1 MLINC
6 PECEHKCSEKAF
18 SCPSCGYPFRQ
29 NINNAVSSRKSNRKK
44 RLPNGFGQIS
54 EIKGQNLRKR
64 FRAMVTVG
72 KDGNG
77 RPIVRTLKPIAYFE
91 TYNEAYEALLEYNKD
106 PYYIAKSMT
115 MQELF
120 DKWYKKHSET
130 GISDGTK
137 RKYKMAWD
145 YCHTIYDMQVGEIR
159 ARHIRGCIEEG
170 YAIRFGERRPASEY
184 IKKDIKIILGQM
196 LDFALEDE
204 LVKRNYA
211 KDLKISIKPTVDNEH
226 IPFTD
231 EEMTILWQNLDL
243 IPDIAMVLIQCYTG
257 WRPRELI
264 NIKVEN
270 VNITNRTMIGGM
282 KTEAGRNRT
291 VPIHHKIIPFVA
303 NYHAEARKYNRE
315 TLFDMTEYYQ
325 YSNRFSEIVESLGLN
340 PKHRPH
346 DCRVQFV
353 TMAKKYNVDEYAIKR
368 IVGHAISDLTEQVY
382 THRDLDWLISELEK
396 IK

>member
-1 MLINC
+1 MLIKC
-6 PECEHKCSEKAF
+6 PECSHDCSDKAF
-18 SCPSCGYPFRQ
+18 SCPSCGFPFRK
-29 NINNAVSSRKSNRKK
+29 NINKAVSNRKK

-72 KDGNG
+72 KDSNG
-77 RPIVRTLKPIAYFE
+77 RPIVRTLKPVAYFE
-91 TYNEAYEALLEYNKD
+91 TYNEAYEALLDYNKD

-120 DKWYKKHSET
+120 DKWSTRHFNS
-130 GISDGTK
+130 GVSDGTK

-145 YCHTIYDMQVGEIR
+145 YCHTLYDMQVGEIR
-159 ARHIRGCIEEG
+159 ARHIRSCIEDA
-170 YAIRFGERRPASEY
+170 YAIRFGERKPASEY

-196 LDFALEDE
+196 LDYALENE

-231 EEMTILWQNLDL
+231 EEMCILWENLDL
-243 IPDIAMVLIQCYTG
+243 IPDIGIVLIQCYMG

-264 NIKVEN
+264 NIKLEN
-270 VNITNRTMIGGM
+270 VDLAAKTITGGM
-282 KTEAGRNRT
+282 KTKAGKNRV
-291 VPIHHKIIPFVA
+291 VPIHHKILPFVEKYYRDA
-303 NYHAEARKYNRE
+303 QKYNRN
-315 TLFDMTEYYQ
+315 TLFTLTEYYQ
-325 YSNRFSEIVESLGLN
+325 YANRFAEIVESLGLN
-340 PKHRPH
+340 SNHRPH
-346 DCRVQFV
+346 DCRVTFV
-353 TMAKKYNVDEYAIKR
+353 TMAKKYQVDEYAIKR
-368 IVGHAISDLTEQVY
+368 IVGHAISDITEQVY
-382 THRDLDWLISELEK
+382 THRDLDWYFSEIEK

>member
-6 PECEHKCSEKAF
+6 PECEHKCSDKAF
-18 SCPSCGYPFRQ
+18 SCPSCGYPFRV
-29 NINNAVSSRKSNRKK
+29 NINTAAKRSNRKK

-120 DKWYKKHSET
+120 DKWSTRHFNS
-130 GISDGTK
+130 GVSDGTK

-145 YCHTIYDMQVGEIR
+145 YCHSLYDMQVGEIR
-159 ARHIRGCIEEG
+159 ARHIRSCIEDA
-170 YAIRFGERRPASEY
+170 YAIRFGERKPASEY
-184 IKKDIKIILGQM
+184 IKKDIKIVLGQM
-196 LDFALEDE
+196 LDFALENE

-211 KDLKISIKPTVDNEH
+211 KDLKISIKPVVDNEH
-226 IPFTD
+226 IPF
-231 EEMTILWQNLDL
+231 EEAELDILWDNLDL
-243 IPDIAMVLIQCYTG
+243 IPDIDMLLIQTYMG
-257 WRPRELI
+257 WRPRELL
-264 NIKVEN
+264 NIKLEN
-270 VNITNRTMIGGM
+270 VDLVHKTITGGM
-282 KTEAGRNRT
+282 KTQAGKNRV
-291 VPIHHKIIPFVA
+291 VPIHHKILPFVEKYA
-303 NYHAEARKYNRE
+303 AEAHKYNRH
-315 TLFDMTEYYQ
+315 TLFTEMEYYQ
-325 YSNRFSEIVESLGLN
+325 YSNRFAEIVESLGLN

-346 DCRVQFV
+346 DCRVTFV
-353 TMAKKYNVDEYAIKR
+353 TLAKKYNVDEYAIKR
-368 IVGHAISDLTEQVY
+368 MVGHAISDITEQVY
-382 THRDLDWLISELEK
+382 THRDLDWFISEIEK